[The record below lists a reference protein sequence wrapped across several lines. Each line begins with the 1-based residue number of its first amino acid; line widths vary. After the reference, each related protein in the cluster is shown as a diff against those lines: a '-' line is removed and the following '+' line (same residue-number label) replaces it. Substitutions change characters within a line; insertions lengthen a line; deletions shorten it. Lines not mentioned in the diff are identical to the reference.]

1 MKKSDLINYLQGVD
15 MYKIAVI
22 PGDGIGKTV
31 VSEAVRVLKSTDLKF
46 EFRYMEVGYEVFKRV
61 GTSIPEDVVSK
72 LRDTQACLFGA
83 TTTPVGVPN
92 YRSAIVTLRK
102 ALDLY
107 ANVRPV
113 RSYPI
118 RGHVKDVD
126 LVIVRENTE
135 GLYSGIEF
143 EMEDSALAVRVITRR
158 ACKRIARFA
167 FDLVMKR
174 RRKLTIVTK
183 ANVMR
188 KTCGLFREV
197 SLLVAKDYPGVE
209 VEELFVD
216 AAAMNLVSKPQVF
229 DVILTSNLFGDI
241 LSDEAAGLVGGL
253 GLAPSANIGDGY
265 GLFEPVHGSAPD
277 IAGTGIANPIA
288 SILSAKMML
297 DFLGEDEWAERI
309 ENAVVSVLKEGKYLT
324 PDLGGSST
332 TREVTEAIIGALW
345 KS

>member
-1 MKKSDLINYLQGVD
+1 MDV
-15 MYKIAVI
+15 YKIAVI

-31 VSEAVRVLKSTDLKF
+31 TSEAVRVLKSTDLKF
-46 EFRYMEVGYEVFKRV
+46 EFQFMKVGYEVFKKV
-61 GTSIPEDVVSK
+61 GTPVPENVVSK
-72 LRDTQACLFGA
+72 MKDTQACLFGA

-113 RSYPI
+113 KSHPVRDCV
-118 RGHVKDVD
+118 RDVN

-135 GLYSGIEF
+135 GLYSGVEF
-143 EMEDSALAVRVITRR
+143 ETEDSAFAVRVITRR
-158 ACKRIARFA
+158 ACERIARFA
-167 FDLVMKR
+167 FNLTMRR
-174 RRKLTIVTK
+174 RRKVTIVTK

-197 SLLVAKDYPGVE
+197 SLLVAKDYPEVE
-209 VEELFVD
+209 VNELFVD
-216 AAAMNLVSKPQVF
+216 VAAMNLVLKPQVF

-241 LSDEAAGLVGGL
+241 LSDEAAGLIGGL
-253 GLAPSANIGDGY
+253 GLAPSGNIGDNY

-277 IAGTGIANPIA
+277 IAGKRIANPIA
-288 SILSAKMML
+288 AILAAKMML
-297 DFLGEDEWAERI
+297 DYLGEDKWAERV
-309 ENAVVSVLKEGKYLT
+309 ENAVVTVLKEGKQLT

-332 TREVTEAIIGALW
+332 TSEVTEAIIAVLE

>member
-1 MKKSDLINYLQGVD
+1 MDV
-15 MYKIAVI
+15 YKIAVI

-31 VSEAVRVLKSTDLKF
+31 TSEAVRVLKSTDLKF
-46 EFRYMEVGYEVFKRV
+46 EFQFMKVGYEVFKKV
-61 GTSIPEDVVSK
+61 GTPVPENVVSK
-72 LRDTQACLFGA
+72 MKDTQACLFGA

-113 RSYPI
+113 KSHPVRDCV
-118 RGHVKDVD
+118 RDVN

-135 GLYSGIEF
+135 GLYSGVEF
-143 EMEDSALAVRVITRR
+143 ETEDSAFAVRVITRR
-158 ACKRIARFA
+158 ACERIARFA
-167 FDLVMKR
+167 FNLTMRR
-174 RRKLTIVTK
+174 RRKVTIVTK

-197 SLLVAKDYPGVE
+197 SLLVAKDYPEVE
-209 VEELFVD
+209 VNELFVD
-216 AAAMNLVSKPQVF
+216 VAAMNLVLKPQVF

-241 LSDEAAGLVGGL
+241 LSDEAAGLIGGL
-253 GLAPSANIGDGY
+253 GLAPSGNIGDNY

-277 IAGTGIANPIA
+277 LAGKRIANPIA
-288 SILSAKMML
+288 AILAAKMML
-297 DFLGEDEWAERI
+297 DYLGEDKWAEQV
-309 ENAVVSVLKEGKYLT
+309 ENAVVTVLKEGKQLT

-332 TREVTEAIIGALW
+332 TSEVTEAIIAVLE